1 MSNDEY
7 ILRQKIC
14 EIGRRMYE
22 RKMVAANDGNISV
35 RLNENEFLCTPTLV
49 SKGYMD
55 PECICK
61 VDIDG
66 NLIESSGGYRPS
78 SEMKMHLRAYS
89 KKSDIKA
96 VVHAHPTFATCF
108 AVARKPLAEPII
120 AEAIV
125 SLGYVPVAPYATPS
139 TKEVPDSIEP
149 YLNDFEAVLLANHGV
164 LTWSDDLEKAY
175 MRMESV
181 EFYAELIYR
190 TKLMGDAVAFRK
202 EEIEK
207 LYEVRKGM
215 GLKACPLPFEL

>member
-1 MSNDEY
+1 MDERELN
-7 ILRQKIC
+7 LRNQIC

-22 RKMVAANDGNISV
+22 RRMVAANDGNISV
-35 RLNENEFLCTPTLV
+35 RLNEREILCTPTLI
-49 SKGYMD
+49 SKGYMTPD
-55 PECICK
+55 CICK
-61 VDIDG
+61 IDNEG
-66 NLIESSGGYRPS
+66 NVVEENAKYRPS
-78 SEMKMHLRAYS
+78 SEMKMHLRVYNLR
-89 KKSDIKA
+89 KDVNA
-96 VVHAHPTFATCF
+96 VVHAHPTFSTCF

-164 LTWSDDLEKAY
+164 LTWSDELEKAY

-190 TKLMGDAVAFRK
+190 TRSMGDAVKFTR

-207 LYEVRKGM
+207 LYKVREGM
-215 GLKACPLPFEL
+215 GLKECHLPDM